1 MHLLRRKDIINDVKA
16 QAIDRYV
23 LKIVEDEGQN
33 DNEQK
38 QQLLDKIAEE
48 SFMGYT
54 LTFDDLPGDFIELKQ
69 NSVFNSMLS
78 NVPDMSSKD

>member
-1 MHLLRRKDIINDVKA
+1 MHLLRRKDIINDIKA

-33 DNEQK
+33 ENEQK
-38 QQLLDKIAEE
+38 QQLLEKIAEE

-54 LTFDDLPGDFIELKQ
+54 LTFDDLPGDFIELEH
-69 NSVFNSMLS
+69 NSVFFSMLS